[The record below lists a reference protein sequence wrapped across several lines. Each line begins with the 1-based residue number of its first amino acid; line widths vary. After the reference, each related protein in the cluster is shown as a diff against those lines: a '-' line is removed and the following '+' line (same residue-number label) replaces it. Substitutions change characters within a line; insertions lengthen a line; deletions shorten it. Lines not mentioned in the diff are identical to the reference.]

1 MSKTDKKQSTYISFP
16 TQILDITANVFDSVL
31 WGYVEGWERSL
42 RKTKVSMHAG
52 VAKMAEDLK
61 VSDDTVSRSLR
72 RLVDLGLIAYKRY
85 PRGIWI
91 TTNKDVIKAWNKAK
105 VIPKNTGSPDEAI
118 PQKRVSK
125 RYRKL
130 TDLSD
135 TAKYGVYDLTN
146 PSSLHRSSRSPN
158 EANPTQ
164 EKEGTYDSVTDS
176 QSETTRTKL
185 PSAPSLSISD
195 RVIGMV
201 NMAFPSNPNAV
212 MTKIRMAG
220 WDERRVEAALMKT
233 DASKGVNYFASI
245 CRGMSDDDIE
255 KVLKKPEVRDQ
266 TSQQPE
272 RIMSKDGNSVK
283 INGEWLKAATPYENM
298 PAPPQ
303 HDERFYSAGAVFENR
318 LYRAY
323 KILKI
328 ISKEDYLKLA
338 FPPSFI
344 SRTSDRYTA
353 GEIDLAEYI
362 RINVEEQKKYGITKE
377 NTE

>member
-16 TQILDITANVFDSVL
+16 TEILDITKDVFDAAL

-61 VSDDTVSRSLR
+61 VTDKTLRGSLT
-72 RLVDLGLIAYKRY
+72 RLVTLGLIAYKRY

-91 TTNKDVIKAWNKAK
+91 TTNKDVIKAWNKSN
-105 VIPKNTGSPDEAI
+105 VIGQNELSGD
-118 PQKRVSK
+118 RVNGRNYRSK
-125 RYRKL
+125 RTVES

-135 TAKYGVYDLTN
+135 RSKLPIYDLTN

-195 RVIGMV
+195 RVIGMI

-212 MTKIRMAG
+212 MAKIRLAG

-233 DASKGVNYFASI
+233 DTTKGVNYFASI

-298 PAPPQ
+298 PLPPQ
-303 HDERFYSAGAVFENR
+303 HPERYYAAGVVFQNR
-318 LYRAY
+318 LDRAY
-323 KILKI
+323 RTLKI

-338 FPPSFI
+338 YPPSFI
-344 SRTSDRYTA
+344 SRTGDRYTA
-353 GEIDLAEYI
+353 GEISLEEYI
-362 RINVEEQKKYGITKE
+362 QINVEEQKKYGITKE